1 MHNTNM
7 KFHRLAGLSM
17 LICISVAWGGAAQAQ
32 LPDSFNGWTTASFQ
46 PITAGRLAEFA
57 GADAPLLREYG
68 FLAGEHRDY
77 SKGDAKL
84 TVTLWRMKD
93 SSGSYGLFSYYRE
106 IGTASMEAGDRVAIW
121 PNRLLIQHG
130 PYLMDAQGARLTIG
144 EAKQLLAR
152 IPALRRED
160 NLVPLLPGFLPEEN
174 LVAQSP
180 KFVMGPVG
188 FARLEKDLPAS
199 AIGFDLGAE
208 AEIAQYRVDGNVTR
222 LVIVSYATPQLASK
236 ELRSF
241 QQLPTIT
248 QRTGDQEIF
257 LQRKGPLICFVLGAP
272 TPADA
277 RTLLADVRYENEVT
291 WNQYVPTRKDNVV
304 ALILNVF
311 LLAGFVL
318 LFALVAGLS
327 FGGIRILAKKFL
339 PIPIFDRPS
348 QIEIIRLHLSDR

>member
-1 MHNTNM
+1 M
-7 KFHRLAGLSM
+7 KFKWMEAVPL
-17 LICISVAWGGAAQAQ
+17 LICFLFALGGTAQAQ
-32 LPDSFNGWTTASFQ
+32 LPDSFNGWTTMNFQ
-46 PITAGRLAEFA
+46 PITAGRLTEFA
-57 GADAPLLREYG
+57 GSDAPLLREYG
-68 FLAGEHRDY
+68 FLSGEHREY
-77 SKGDAKL
+77 SREDARL

-93 SSGSYGLFSYYRE
+93 SSGSYGLFSFYRE
-106 IGTASMEAGDRVAIW
+106 IGTASMEAQDRVAIW
-121 PNRLLIQHG
+121 PNRLVIQHG

-174 LVAQSP
+174 LIAQSP
-180 KFVMGPVG
+180 KFVMGPAG

-199 AIGFDLGAE
+199 AVGFELGAE
-208 AEIAQYRVDGNVTR
+208 AVIAQYRVDGTVVW

-241 QQLPTIT
+241 QQLPVIT
-248 QRTGDQEIF
+248 QRTGDKEIF
-257 LQRKGPLICFVLGAP
+257 LQRKGPLVCFVLAAP
-272 TPADA
+272 TPAA
-277 RTLLADVRYENEVT
+277 AETLLKSVRYENEVT
-291 WNQYVPTRKDNVV
+291 WNQYVPTRRDNVV

-327 FGGIRILAKKFL
+327 FGGIRILAKKFV